1 MIFIEKQQYFFR
13 IQHFPLRNSLV
24 TNYCSCHSREKIRPE
39 KELLRA
45 KKQIL
50 KCKLSI
56 RDVIRQL
63 DSLSSVGSIEDSVIA
78 PDGSVYHEH
87 VRKYQNYIYLL
98 TFTVLM
104 LNELIQRRDGS
115 PFQELIIYISVF
127 FI

>member
-1 MIFIEKQQYFFR
+1 VIFIEKQQLNFR
-13 IQHFPLRNSLV
+13 IQNSLLRNSLV
-24 TNYCSCHSREKIRPE
+24 TNHYSCHSREKIRPE

-87 VRKYQNYIYLL
+87 VSKCQNYIYLYYVIFL
-98 TFTVLM
+98 NSFLFKTFYNALY
-104 LNELIQRRDGS
+104 L
-115 PFQELIIYISVF
+115 F
-127 FI
+127 FFNFVMGNP